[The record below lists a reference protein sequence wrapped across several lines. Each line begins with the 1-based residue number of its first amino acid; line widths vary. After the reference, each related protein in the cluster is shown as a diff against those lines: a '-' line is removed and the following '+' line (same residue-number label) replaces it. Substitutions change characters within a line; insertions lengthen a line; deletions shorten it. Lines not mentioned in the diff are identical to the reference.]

1 MEVFLNNQFS
11 LKNKKREKT
20 VLLLKNKNVF
30 TPTETTRF
38 LIKGL
43 LKNFPKKKIDIL
55 DLGCGNGVIG
65 IYLLK
70 NYSNINLVVFSDVSK
85 DAIKITKKNCNL
97 NEIHE
102 NQYKLI
108 KSNVFDKIPNIKFD
122 IIINDV
128 SGISSKVAKMSNWFN
143 NVPCNSGIDG
153 TKLTIK
159 VLKNFNTFLKPNGRL
174 YFPIISLSNE
184 NKIYLFMKKKKIKY
198 KHISLNSWPI
208 PKFMYKFKTSLVRL
222 NKTKKI
228 NFVEKYGLLIANT
241 KIIKIENLN

>member
-1 MEVFLNNQFS
+1 MSSQFS
-11 LKNKKREKT
+11 LKNKKREKKI
-20 VLLLKNKNVF
+20 LLFKNKNVF

-43 LKNFPKKKIDIL
+43 LKKFPKKKIDIL

-70 NYSNINLVVFSDVSK
+70 NYVNINLVVFSDVSG
-85 DAIKITKKNCNL
+85 DAIKITKKNCDL
-97 NEIHE
+97 NKIHE

-153 TKLTIK
+153 TKLTMK

-184 NKIYLFMKKKKIKY
+184 NKIFAFMKKKKIKH
-198 KHISLNSWPI
+198 KLISVNSWPM
-208 PKFMYKFKTSLVRL
+208 PKLMYKFKTNLVRL

-228 NFVEKYGLLIANT
+228 NFIDKYGLLIANT
-241 KIIKIENLN
+241 KIIRIENSN